1 VTNVTNST
9 VGTGFLPAIWAN
21 EALEILRSN
30 IVLAPLVTKDS
41 DVATFQVG
49 QTLHIPYPG
58 TFIANAKAT
67 NTAVT
72 LQTPTGTD
80 TTVSLNKHYEASFL
94 VEDFTRAQANPV
106 LMRSYIQGQTV
117 ALAEQVET
125 DLIAT
130 YSSFSTS
137 VGTSGTDLT
146 AATLRTIAK
155 TMTDKKVAKGNRHL
169 LLSTKDVVSLQADS
183 TLANFFAYN
192 DSRDGVV
199 TTGQLPSIY
208 GLRLHESQLVPVV
221 AGTPNS
227 TKNLA
232 FDPGAIILASRALP
246 EAPAGSGV
254 EQHVIQDP
262 QSGLVL
268 RVTMGYDK
276 AQLGVQVT
284 MDILYGVAKL
294 RDEKGLVALS

>member
-1 VTNVTNST
+1 MANVTTST
-9 VGTGFLPAIWAN
+9 IGAGFLPQIWAN
-21 EALEILRSN
+21 VALEVLRAN
-30 IVLAPLVTKDS
+30 IVMAPIVTKDT

-49 QTLHIPYPG
+49 NTLHIPYPG
-58 TFIANAKAT
+58 TFTANAKAT
-67 NTAVT
+67 NTPVT

-80 TTVSLNKHYEASFL
+80 TTVTLNKHYEASFL
-94 VEDFTRAQANPV
+94 VEDFTRAQSNPII
-106 LMRSYIQGQTV
+106 MQSYITAQTV

-125 DLIAT
+125 DIIAT

-146 AATLRTIAK
+146 AAALRTVNK
-155 TMTDKKVAKGNRHL
+155 TFTDKKVPQGNRHL

-183 TLANFFAYN
+183 TLQNFFAYN
-192 DSRDGVV
+192 DSRDQGV
-199 TTGQLPSIY
+199 TGSNPVDIY
-208 GLRLHESQLVPVV
+208 GLKLHPSQLVPVV

-246 EAPAGSGV
+246 EAPPNSGV

-262 QSGLVL
+262 VSGLVL

-276 AQLGVQVT
+276 SQLGVQVT
-284 MDILYGVAKL
+284 IDVLYGVSKL
-294 RDEKGLVALS
+294 RDEKGILVLS